1 MTHLTG
7 ADIVSRVRRT
17 INEARVNDSEFYTGA
32 DESELDSIIA
42 AHVLEALN
50 FVHGTADPDLLDAG
64 ETATHVTGTRE
75 LGSYFVGVVAVPGY
89 LRLKSLRVQGW
100 SKALTE
106 MQSDEEDEYAKQS
119 DPYACGTPERPAAFL
134 SVNLENGERQIELYS
149 LPKIDSSVRVEYM
162 TFVEDTGADDGID
175 VSAKLEDAYIYY
187 LSGLVLT
194 VLNDQHADDMFNLAM
209 ALMGVS
215 AQEKQEKGGV

>member
-1 MTHLTG
+1 M
-7 ADIVSRVRRT
+7 
-17 INEARVNDSEFYTGA
+17 
-32 DESELDSIIA
+32 
-42 AHVLEALN
+42 
-50 FVHGTADPDLLDAG
+50 
-64 ETATHVTGTRE
+64 
-75 LGSYFVGVVAVPGY
+75 
-89 LRLKSLRVQGW
+89 
-100 SKALTE
+100 TE

-162 TFVEDTGADDGID
+162 TFVEDTGVDDGID
-175 VSAKLEDAYIYY
+175 VSTKLEDAYIYY